1 MSRKIHVE
9 GAATGGV
16 RIPTH
21 RPPTHPGVLLRE
33 EFLIP
38 LGRRPYEFAERLG
51 VSRSWME
58 SFLNGRESLTPDLA
72 ERLSRLTGPS
82 PAFWMN
88 FQRRWEGYGESRLPE
103 VVSWAI
109 RKMKNTT

>member
-9 GAATGGV
+9 GATTGGV

-21 RPPTHPGVLLRE
+21 RPPTHPGTLLRE

-38 LGRRPYEFAERLG
+38 LGRRPSELAERLG

-58 SFLNGRESLTPDLA
+58 SFLNGREILTPDLA
-72 ERLSRLTGPS
+72 ERLSRATGPS

-88 FQRRWEGYGESRLPE
+88 FQRRWEGFWKLWLPAKLR
-103 VVSWAI
+103 AI
-109 RKMKNTT
+109 R